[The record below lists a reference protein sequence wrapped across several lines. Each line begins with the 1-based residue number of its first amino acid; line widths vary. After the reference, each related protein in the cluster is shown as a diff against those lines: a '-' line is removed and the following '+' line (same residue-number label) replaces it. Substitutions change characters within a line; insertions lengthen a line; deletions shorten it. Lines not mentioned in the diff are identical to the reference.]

1 MTKIGGTV
9 SSNNTPRL
17 VPGKI
22 GFLTWGRRGR
32 RRVNPEEVILEE
44 SPQVGLLGNSDDK
57 DTEELRFRVSFGQEV
72 VSLSAENRAFVFGTF
87 RDSIFNIDFYSNQM
101 KIIKCKMFQP
111 YETKC
116 NKCKMQM
123 SITNANVSALRRG
136 KRRRGV

>member
-1 MTKIGGTV
+1 M

-44 SPQVGLLGNSDDK
+44 SPQVGLFGYYSDDR
-57 DTEELRFRVSFGQEV
+57 DTEELRFRVSFDQEV

-116 NKCKMQM
+116 NK
-123 SITNANVSALRRG
+123 
-136 KRRRGV
+136 

>member
-1 MTKIGGTV
+1 M
-9 SSNNTPRL
+9 SSNNSPRL

-87 RDSIFNIDFYSNQM
+87 RDSIFNIDFYSREFRKWAKNLM
-101 KIIKCKMFQP
+101 
-111 YETKC
+111 
-116 NKCKMQM
+116 
-123 SITNANVSALRRG
+123 
-136 KRRRGV
+136 